1 MKYYTSTTEFNCGID
16 LHARQMYACVMNR
29 QGRKLVHTNIIGND
43 FRYFLKRVEPY
54 RHDLT
59 VVSECTFNWY
69 WLADACFEADIQ
81 FVLAH
86 ALYLKHIHG
95 GKNKNDRIDSEKLA
109 HLLRANLIPPS
120 YIYPAER
127 RPVRALL
134 RQRMSYVWQR
144 ATLKTHLSMNQ
155 TAEGLVPARK
165 SGHNRD
171 TWEESILQQYT
182 NPLHKFAVS
191 CDMNII
197 RAYDVQIGKLEAEII
212 RQAKR
217 ELGRNYHLLLSV
229 PGIGRVLAMTILF
242 EIDTIERF
250 PTIKDFSS
258 YCRLV
263 KGSVASAGKVKGSTG
278 GKMGNAYLRWVFGEA
293 AVIAK
298 RNHPLL
304 TPYAERL
311 MAKHGK
317 FKGNA
322 ILANKIA
329 RAVYFMLQKG
339 TAFDA
344 ERVIA
349 TSI

>member
-1 MKYYTSTTEFNCGID
+1 MKYYTSETEFNCGID
-16 LHARQMYACVMNR
+16 LHARQMYVCVMDQ
-29 QGRKLVHTNIIGND
+29 QGKKLVHRNIREND
-43 FRYFLKRVEPY
+43 FEYFLKLVAPY

-69 WLADACFEADIQ
+69 WLADACFAADIK

-120 YIYPAER
+120 YVYPSAR
-127 RPVRALL
+127 RPVRLLL
-134 RQRMSYVWQR
+134 RQRMSYVWER
-144 ATLKTHLSMNQ
+144 ATLKTHLSMGQ
-155 TAEGLVPARK
+155 SAEGLVPARK
-165 SGHNRD
+165 SDTNRD
-171 TWEESILQQYT
+171 TWEERILAQYS
-182 NPLHKFAVS
+182 NELHRFSVS
-191 CDMNII
+191 RDMDMI
-197 RAYDVQIGKLEAEII
+197 RAYDAQIVKLEAEIT

-217 ELGRNYHLLLSV
+217 HCGRDYHLLLSV
-229 PGIGRVLAMTILF
+229 PGIGRVLAMTLLF

-250 PTIKDFSS
+250 PTVKDFTS

-263 KGSVASAGKVKGSTG
+263 KGSVASAGKVKGLTG
-278 GKMGNAYLRWVFGEA
+278 GKMGNGYLRWAFGEA

-304 TPYAERL
+304 TPYAEKL
-311 MAKHGK
+311 TSKHGT
-317 FKGNA
+317 FKGNT

-329 RAVYFMLQKG
+329 RAVHFMLVTGKG
-339 TAFDA
+339 FDA
-344 ERVIA
+344 ERLIA

>member
-1 MKYYTSTTEFNCGID
+1 MKYYISTTEFNCGID
-16 LHARQMYACVMNR
+16 LHARQMYACVMDR
-29 QGRKLVHTNIIGND
+29 QGKKLLHTNIVGND
-43 FRYFLKRVEPY
+43 WEYFLKRVAPY

-69 WLADACFEADIQ
+69 WLADACFEADIP

-120 YIYPAER
+120 YVYPAER
-127 RPVRALL
+127 RPVRGLL
-134 RQRMSYVWQR
+134 RQRMSYVWER

-155 TAEGLVPARK
+155 TAEGLVPASK
-165 SGHNRD
+165 CDHNRD
-171 TWEESILQQYT
+171 TWEERIVAQYS
-182 NPLHKFAVS
+182 NPLHQFAAS
-191 CDMNII
+191 RDMDMI
-197 RAYDVQIGKLEAEII
+197 RAYDTQIEKLEAEII
-212 RQAKR
+212 RQIKKD
-217 ELGRNYHLLLSV
+217 LGRDYHLLLSV
-229 PGIGRVLAMTILF
+229 TGIGRVLAMTLLY
-242 EIDTIERF
+242 EIDSIGRF
-250 PTIKDFSS
+250 PTVKDFLS

-263 KGSVASAGKVKGSTG
+263 KGSVASAGKVQGLTG
-278 GKMGNAYLRWVFGEA
+278 GKMGNAYLRWAFGEA

-304 TPYAERL
+304 KPYAEAL
-311 MAKHGK
+311 TAKHGK

-322 ILANKIA
+322 ILANKLA

-339 TAFDA
+339 TGFDA
-344 ERVIA
+344 ERLVA
-349 TSI
+349 TAI

>member
-1 MKYYTSTTEFNCGID
+1 MKYYISTTEFNCGID
-16 LHARQMYACVMNR
+16 LHARQMYVCVMDR
-29 QGRKLVHTNIIGND
+29 KGRKVLHTNIAGND
-43 FRYFLKRVEPY
+43 FDYFLKRIEPY

-59 VVSECTFNWY
+59 VCCECTFNWY
-69 WLADACFEADIQ
+69 WLADACFDAGIE

-134 RQRMSYVWQR
+134 RQRMSYVWER

-155 TAEGLVPARK
+155 TAEGLVPALK
-165 SGHNRD
+165 GGHDRNV
-171 TWEESILQQYT
+171 WEERILAQYT
-182 NPLHKFAVS
+182 NPLHKFAAS
-191 CDMNII
+191 CDMNMI
-197 RAYDVQIGKLEAEII
+197 RAYDVEIEKLEAEII
-212 RQAKR
+212 RQAKKG
-217 ELGRNYHLLLSV
+217 LGRDFHLLLSV
-229 PGIGRVLAMTILF
+229 HGIGRVLTMTILY
-242 EIDTIERF
+242 EIDTIKRF
-250 PTIKDFSS
+250 PTVKDFLS

-263 KGSVASAGKVKGSTG
+263 KGSVASAGKVKGLTG
-278 GKMGNAYLRWVFGEA
+278 GKMGNAYLRWAFGEA

-304 TPYAERL
+304 TPYANRL
-311 MAKHGK
+311 VAKHGK

-322 ILANKIA
+322 ILADKIA

-344 ERVIA
+344 ERLIA

>member
-16 LHARQMYACVMNR
+16 LHKSQMYVCVMDR
-29 QGRKLVHTNIIGND
+29 QGKKLCHRNIRGNS
-43 FRYFLKRVEPY
+43 FEYFLKLVKPY

-59 VVSECTFNWY
+59 VVCECTFNWY
-69 WLADACFEADIQ
+69 WLVDACFDAGIEC
-81 FVLAH
+81 VLAH

-120 YIYPAER
+120 YIYPSEQ

-134 RQRMSYVWQR
+134 RQRMSYVWER
-144 ATLKTHLSMNQ
+144 AALKTHLSMNQ
-155 TAEGLVPARK
+155 TAEGLVPAK
-165 SGHNRD
+165 KGGNDRD
-171 TWEESILQQYT
+171 IWQERILEQYS

-191 CDMNII
+191 CEMDMI
-197 RAYDVQIGKLEAEII
+197 RAYDVQIEKLETQIV
-212 RQAKR
+212 RQAKKM
-217 ELGRNYHLLLSV
+217 LGRDYHLLLTV
-229 PGIGRVLAMTILF
+229 PGIGRILAITLLF
-242 EIDTIERF
+242 EIDTITRF
-250 PTIKDFSS
+250 PTVKNFTS

-263 KGSVASAGKVKGSTG
+263 KGSVASAGKVKGFTG
-278 GKMGNAYLRWVFGEA
+278 GKMGNAYLRWAFGQA
-293 AVIAK
+293 AVLGK
-298 RNHPLL
+298 GSNLLL
-304 TPYAERL
+304 TPYAEKL
-311 MAKHGK
+311 VAKHGK

-344 ERVIA
+344 ERLISTA
-349 TSI
+349 L

>member
-16 LHARQMYACVMNR
+16 LHARQMYACVMDR
-29 QGRKLVHTNIIGND
+29 QGKKLLHTNIKGND
-43 FRYFLKRVEPY
+43 FDYFLRRVEPY

-69 WLADACFEADIQ
+69 WLADACFDADVG

-86 ALYLKHIHG
+86 ALYLKLIHG

-127 RPVRALL
+127 RPARALL
-134 RQRMSYVWQR
+134 RQRMSYVWER
-144 ATLKTHLSMNQ
+144 ATLQTHLSMNQ
-155 TAEGLVPARK
+155 TAEGLVPAAK
-165 SGHNRD
+165 GGHNRD
-171 TWEESILQQYT
+171 VWEERILEQYT
-182 NPLHKFAVS
+182 HPLHKFAAS
-191 CDMNII
+191 CDMDMI
-197 RAYDVQIGKLEAEII
+197 RAYDAQIAKLEIEII
-212 RQAKR
+212 RQAKKA
-217 ELGRNYHLLLSV
+217 LGRDYHLLLSV
-229 PGIGRVLAMTILF
+229 PGIGRILAMTLLF
-242 EIDTIERF
+242 EIDMIGRF
-250 PTIKDFSS
+250 PTVKDFLS
-258 YCRLV
+258 YSRLV
-263 KGSVASAGKVKGSTG
+263 KGSVASAGKIKGLTG
-278 GKMGNAYLRWVFGEA
+278 GKMGNAYLRWAFGQA
-293 AVIAK
+293 ALIAK

-304 TPYAERL
+304 TPYAEKL
-311 MAKHGK
+311 TSKHGK

-329 RAVYFMLQKG
+329 RAVYFMLHNG
-339 TAFDA
+339 TTFDA

>member
-1 MKYYTSTTEFNCGID
+1 MKYYTSTTEFNCGVD

-29 QGRKLVHTNIIGND
+29 QGKKMVHTNIRNND
-43 FRYFLKRVEPY
+43 FGYFLKRIEPY

-69 WLADACFEADIQ
+69 WLADACFDAGIQ

-120 YIYPAER
+120 YIYPAQR

-134 RQRMSYVWQR
+134 RQRMSYVWER
-144 ATLKTHLSMNQ
+144 ATLKTHLSMTQ
-155 TAEGLVPARK
+155 TAEGLLPAK
-165 SGHNRD
+165 QSGHNRD
-171 TWEESILQQYT
+171 IWEERILEQYS
-182 NPLHKFAVS
+182 NPLHKFAAS
-191 CDMNII
+191 CDMNMI
-197 RAYDVQIGKLEAEII
+197 RAYDGQIEKLEAEIV
-212 RQAKR
+212 RQAKKG
-217 ELGRNYHLLLSV
+217 LGRDYNLLLSV
-229 PGIGRVLAMTILF
+229 PGIGRVIAMTILF

-250 PTIKDFSS
+250 PTVKDFLS
-258 YCRLV
+258 YCRLA
-263 KGSVASAGKVKGSTG
+263 KGSVASAGKIKGLTG
-278 GKMGNAYLRWVFGEA
+278 GKMGNAYLRWVFGQA
-293 AVIAK
+293 ALVAK

-304 TPYAERL
+304 TPYAEKL
-311 MAKHGK
+311 IAKHGK

-322 ILANKIA
+322 ILSNKIA

-339 TAFDA
+339 TVFDA
-344 ERVIA
+344 ERLIA

>member
-1 MKYYTSTTEFNCGID
+1 MKYYISTTEFNCGID
-16 LHARQMYACVMNR
+16 LHARQMYVCVMDR
-29 QGRKLVHTNIIGND
+29 KGRKVLHTNIAGND
-43 FRYFLKRVEPY
+43 FDYFLKRIEPY

-59 VVSECTFNWY
+59 VCCECTFNWY
-69 WLADACFEADIQ
+69 WLADACFDAGIE

-134 RQRMSYVWQR
+134 RQRMSYVWER

-155 TAEGLVPARK
+155 TAEGLVPALK
-165 SGHNRD
+165 GGHDRNV
-171 TWEESILQQYT
+171 WEERILAQYT
-182 NPLHKFAVS
+182 NPLHKFAAS
-191 CDMNII
+191 CDMNMI
-197 RAYDVQIGKLEAEII
+197 RAYDVEIEKLEAEII
-212 RQAKR
+212 RQAKKG
-217 ELGRNYHLLLSV
+217 LGRDFHLLLSV
-229 PGIGRVLAMTILF
+229 HGIGRVLTMTILY
-242 EIDTIERF
+242 EIDTIKRF
-250 PTIKDFSS
+250 PTVKDFLS

-263 KGSVASAGKVKGSTG
+263 KGSVASAGKVKGLTG
-278 GKMGNAYLRWVFGEA
+278 GKMGNAYLRWAFGEA

-304 TPYAERL
+304 TPYANRL
-311 MAKHGK
+311 VAKHGK

-322 ILANKIA
+322 ILADKLA

-344 ERVIA
+344 ERLIA